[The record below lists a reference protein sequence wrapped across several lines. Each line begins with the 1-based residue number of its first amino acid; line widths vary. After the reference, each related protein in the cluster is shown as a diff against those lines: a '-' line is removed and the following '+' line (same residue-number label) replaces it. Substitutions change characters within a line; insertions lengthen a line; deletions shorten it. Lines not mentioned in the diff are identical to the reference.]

1 MAPTSATGVRSLAST
16 VSEHAADRAAALCAS
31 AAASQWSGPD
41 IYDALAARWPAF
53 LVAGK
58 RRRQALIQVHA
69 RFPVDIR
76 PLSRRSHRPL
86 AKSFALFA
94 LADLRL
100 ARLGVA
106 QAEGRA
112 SGALERLTADR
123 RAGPA
128 AWGYPWDMQTR
139 WGFYARDSPN
149 VVATAF
155 AIAALAEGGHAD
167 RARAAARWVQDALF
181 VEDLGVYG
189 YHPGSR
195 SVIHNATLL
204 GARAAW
210 IGRDSDPRVGP
221 AVRRAVER
229 TLAAQAPD
237 GSFPYGEGPGLEW
250 VDSFHTAYVLE
261 CLTDLEEV
269 DSQILPA
276 VERGWEYWRAHF
288 FDDRGRAL
296 LFPDRSFPED
306 AHSAGSALTALVRL
320 RAAGIGTRDLI
331 ERVAER
337 TANAMVKGTHAIH
350 RRYRWGPTRVR
361 YVRWADGHVALG
373 LANAALALRT

>member
-1 MAPTSATGVRSLAST
+1 MARAVRERAT
-16 VSEHAADRAAALCAS
+16 HAAGALCA
-31 AAASQWSGPD
+31 AAASSAWSGPD
-41 IYDALAARWPAF
+41 IYDALGARWPRF
-53 LVAGK
+53 LVGGK
-58 RRRQALIQVHA
+58 RRRQALIQLHA
-69 RFPVDIR
+69 RLPVDIR

-86 AKSFALFA
+86 AKALALFA

-106 QAEGRA
+106 EAAPRAADALGRL
-112 SGALERLTADR
+112 SADR
-123 RAGPA
+123 SAGPA

-139 WGFYARDSPN
+139 WSFYAKDSPN

-167 RARAAARWVQDALF
+167 RAGAAARWVQNALF
-181 VEDLGVYG
+181 IEDLGVYG

-195 SVIHNATLL
+195 TVIHNATLL

-210 IGRDSDPRVGP
+210 IARDSDPRVLP
-221 AVRRAVER
+221 AVQRSVER
-229 TLAAQAPD
+229 TLAAQRED
-237 GSFPYGEGPGLEW
+237 GAFPYGEGPGLEW

-261 CLTDLEEV
+261 CLTDLADL
-269 DSQILPA
+269 DSSIRPA
-276 VERGWEYWRAHF
+276 VERGLEYWSAHF
-288 FDDRGRAL
+288 FDGRGRAL
-296 LFPDRSFPED
+296 LLPDRAFPED

-320 RAAGIGTRDLI
+320 RAAGIGAADLI
-331 ERVAER
+331 ESVAER
-337 TANAMVKGTHAIH
+337 AADTMVKGPHAIH

-361 YVRWADGHVALG
+361 YLRWADGHVALG

>member
-1 MAPTSATGVRSLAST
+1 MASAAS
-16 VSEHAADRAAALCAS
+16 ERAADGAAALCA
-31 AAASQWSGPD
+31 AAAESGWSGPD
-41 IYDALAARWPAF
+41 IYDALSARWPRF

-58 RRRQALIQVHA
+58 RRRQALIQLHA
-69 RFPVDIR
+69 RSPVDIR
-76 PLSRRSHRPL
+76 PLSRRSHRPI
-86 AKSFALFA
+86 AKALALFA

-106 QAEGRA
+106 EAAPRA
-112 SGALERLTADR
+112 AGALERLSADR
-123 RAGPA
+123 SAGPA
-128 AWGYPWDMQTR
+128 AWGYPWNMQTR
-139 WGFYARDSPN
+139 WSFYAKDSPN

-167 RARAAARWVQDALF
+167 RAQAAARWVQNALY

-195 SVIHNATLL
+195 TVIHNATLL

-210 IGRDSDPRVGP
+210 IARDSDPRVRP

-229 TLAAQAPD
+229 TLAAQRPD

-261 CLTDLEEV
+261 CLTDLGEV
-269 DSQILPA
+269 DSPIRPA
-276 VERGWEYWRAHF
+276 VERGWEHWRAHF

-296 LFPDRSFPED
+296 LRPDRAFPED

-320 RAAGIGTRDLI
+320 RAAGIDTADLV

-337 TANAMVKGTHAIH
+337 TADAMVKGPHAIH

>member
-1 MAPTSATGVRSLAST
+1 
-16 VSEHAADRAAALCAS
+16 LCAG
-31 AAASQWSGPD
+31 AAASGWSGPD
-41 IYDALAARWPAF
+41 IYDALGANWPRF

-58 RRRQALIQVHA
+58 RRRQALIQLHA
-69 RFPVDIR
+69 RLPVDIR
-76 PLSRRSHRPL
+76 PLSRRSHRPI
-86 AKSFALFA
+86 AKALALFA

-100 ARLGVA
+100 VRLGVA
-106 QAEGRA
+106 EAAPR
-112 SGALERLTADR
+112 STDALERIDADR
-123 RAGPA
+123 SAGPA

-139 WGFYARDSPN
+139 WSFYAKDSPN

-155 AIAALAEGGHAD
+155 AIAALAEGGHAH
-167 RARAAARWVQDALF
+167 RVQAAARWVQDALY

-195 SVIHNATLL
+195 AVIHNATLL

-210 IGRDSDPRVGP
+210 VARDSDPRVRP
-221 AVRRAVER
+221 AVGRAVAR
-229 TLAAQAPD
+229 TLAAQRPD

-261 CLTDLEEV
+261 CLTDLDEV
-269 DSQILPA
+269 DSSIRSA
-276 VERGWEYWRAHF
+276 VERGADYWTRHF
-288 FDDRGRAL
+288 FDESGRAL
-296 LFPDRSFPED
+296 LRPNRPFPED

-320 RAAGIGTRDLI
+320 RAAGIDTSDLI
-331 ERVAER
+331 ERIAQR
-337 TANAMVKGTHAIH
+337 TADTMVRGSYAIH

-361 YVRWADGHVALG
+361 YVRWAGGHVALG